1 MKERLIRPRNAGL
14 LTFHGET
21 VSDQWP
27 PIVPLEDFRAVEQ
40 MLTAPE
46 RRRTS
51 TVKHRYLLSGVL
63 YCHCGRVMHGLR
75 HSTRGTRYR
84 CSVQFEHGT
93 DRTGHTTR
101 RMEPLDQHV
110 RGAVATLL
118 SDPASLKALIDA
130 YLSLIHISEPTR
142 PY

>member
-1 MKERLIRPRNAGL
+1 MACPAAHLGADVHPGVRGRTGRTLTTSQVKERLIRPRNAGL

-40 MLTAPE
+40 MLTDPE

-101 RMEPLDQHV
+101 RMV
-110 RGAVATLL
+110 C
-118 SDPASLKALIDA
+118 
-130 YLSLIHISEPTR
+130 
-142 PY
+142 